1 MGEGERRKGEEKAH
15 LHTGRRNAERAGEEK
30 DRKPKCPHY
39 IGKSL
44 WGREAQPLAEGGAC

>member
-30 DRKPKCPHY
+30 DGKPKCPHY

-44 WGREAQPLAEGGAC
+44 WGRGSPALG